1 MQENLLVGIKVK
13 LRALEPEDEDI
24 LYHWENDSSVWH
36 VSGTSSP
43 FSRKVIREYVEN
55 SHYDIYVT
63 RQLRLM
69 IDTLEG
75 VPVGCIDLFEF
86 DPQNLRAG
94 IGILISNQ
102 ENRGKGYASEALKVL
117 INYVFSTLHLHQ
129 LHCMIAT
136 DNLNSIQ
143 LFEKNG
149 FKECGVVKE
158 WVKLNNKWQD
168 VKFYQLVN
176 KG

>member
-1 MQENLLVGIKVK
+1 MQENLLIGKKVK

-24 LYHWENDSSVWH
+24 LYIWENDSAVWH

-55 SHYDIYVT
+55 SHFDIYT
-63 RQLRLM
+63 TKQLRLM

-75 VPVGCIDLFEF
+75 VPVGCIDLFDF

-94 IGILISNQ
+94 IGILISNSQ
-102 ENRGKGYASEALKVL
+102 DRGQGYASEALKLV
-117 INYVFSTLHLHQ
+117 INYTFTALHIHQ
-129 LHCMIAT
+129 LHCVIT
-136 DNLNSIQ
+136 ETNEPSIK
-143 LFEKNG
+143 LFESND
-149 FKECGVVKE
+149 FTECGIIKD
-158 WVKLNNKWQD
+158 WVKLNNKWVD

-176 KG
+176 KS

>member
-1 MQENLLVGIKVK
+1 MQESLLTGKKVK
-13 LRALEPEDEDI
+13 LRALEPEDEDV
-24 LYHWENDSSVWH
+24 LYHWENDSTVWH

-43 FSRKVIREYVEN
+43 FSRKVIREYLQN
-55 SHYDIYVT
+55 SHYDIYIT

-69 IDTLEG
+69 IDTVEG
-75 VPVGCIDLFEF
+75 VPVGCIDLFDF

-94 IGILISNQ
+94 IGILISNS
-102 ENRGKGYASEALKVL
+102 EDRGKGYASEALKLVQ
-117 INYVFSTLHLHQ
+117 NYVFSTLHLHQ
-129 LHCMIAT
+129 IHCMIGINNT
-136 DNLNSIQ
+136 SSIQ

-149 FKECGVVKE
+149 YIECGTIKD